1 MIYKDTLADTVIWV
15 IALFSL
21 PFLIWLL
28 MAI

>member
-1 MIYKDTLADTVIWV
+1 MIYKDTLLDTVIWV
-15 IALFSL
+15 LALFSL